1 MMDSGPGDWL
11 KNNLPIKVLGL
22 GSWCFR
28 GNPLFYQNRLTGMDP
43 FDFPELRLDSEF
55 HQPGCARSTA
65 GVLGVLLG
73 AFGVHRFYLGYRWTP
88 LLQCILTVISGGLAG
103 FWGTCEGLMILTGR
117 MRCDAQGRPL
127 QSACLAYVPA
137 ACPRVAMTKYQHS
150 RTSPWFMT
158 LMIFFFPLSNSLVL
172 AAIWTLSGWSL
183 PGFLGQVP
191 DLIPP
196 PGGEHW
202 VVAEPPLALVVEML
216 EAEVVDQEEITFELS
231 PPAWQAD
238 AASPLSVASLSHAS
252 RVPRLPISIEESLPQ
267 PVLTVVPTAVM
278 VDPLQRLPARAM
290 QPPES
295 RLPRLSEGF
304 REQEKLATQRFSTK
318 QKLQV
323 SRLVRQVPQQPTSGG
338 AVVTPGVAQ
347 QPLVRPVYNPS
358 PDYPE
363 QALRQGQEGLV
374 KIRVLV
380 AADGTVRSARLH
392 ASSGHV
398 ALDTAALRVV
408 RQWRFMLT
416 AKKPVKK
423 PVDVIVPIRFRI
435 ESR

>member
-1 MMDSGPGDWL
+1 
-11 KNNLPIKVLGL
+11 
-22 GSWCFR
+22 
-28 GNPLFYQNRLTGMDP
+28 
-43 FDFPELRLDSEF
+43 
-55 HQPGCARSTA
+55 
-65 GVLGVLLG
+65 
-73 AFGVHRFYLGYRWTP
+73 
-88 LLQCILTVISGGLAG
+88 
-103 FWGTCEGLMILTGR
+103 
-117 MRCDAQGRPL
+117 
-127 QSACLAYVPA
+127 
-137 ACPRVAMTKYQHS
+137 
-150 RTSPWFMT
+150 MT

-202 VVAEPPLALVVEML
+202 VVAQPPLALVVEIL
-216 EAEVVDQEEITFELS
+216 EAEPEEQEEVAFELS
-231 PPAWQAD
+231 PPAWQPD
-238 AASPLSVASLSHAS
+238 VSSPLSVASLSDAA
-252 RVPRLPISIEESLPQ
+252 RVPRLPISVEESLPQ
-267 PVLTVVPTAVM
+267 PVPTVMPTAVM
-278 VDPLQRLPARAM
+278 VDRLQRSPVRAA
-290 QPPES
+290 QPPKS

-304 REQEKLATQRFSTK
+304 RDPEKLVAQRFPTR
-318 QKLQV
+318 QKLEV
-323 SRLVRQVPQQPTSGG
+323 NRLVRQVPQPPASGG

-347 QPLVRPVYNPS
+347 RPLVRPVYNPS

-363 QALRQGQEGLV
+363 EALQRGQEGLV
-374 KIRVLV
+374 KIRVVV

-435 ESR
+435 ESP

>member
-1 MMDSGPGDWL
+1 MMDSGSGDWL
-11 KNNLPIKVLGL
+11 KNDQPIKVLGL

-28 GNPLFYQNRLTGMDP
+28 GNRLFYRNRLTGMDP

-73 AFGVHRFYLGYRWTP
+73 AFGVHRFYLGYRWIP

-117 MRCDAQGRPL
+117 MRRDALGRPL

-137 ACPRVAMTKYQHS
+137 ACPRVARTKYQHS

-202 VVAEPPLALVVEML
+202 VVAQPPLALVVEIL
-216 EAEVVDQEEITFELS
+216 EAEPEDQEEITFEL
-231 PPAWQAD
+231 PPAWQPD
-238 AASPLSVASLSHAS
+238 AASPLSVASLSDAS
-252 RVPRLPISIEESLPQ
+252 RVPRLPVAVEESLPQ
-267 PVLTVVPTAVM
+267 PVPTVTPMAVS
-278 VDPLQRLPARAM
+278 VERLQRSPARAM
-290 QPPES
+290 PPPES
-295 RLPRLSEGF
+295 RLPRFSEGA
-304 REQEKLATQRFSTK
+304 RDQGKLATQRFPTE
-318 QKLQV
+318 QTLQV
-323 SRLVRQVPQQPTSGG
+323 NQLVRQVPQSPASGG

-347 QPLVRPVYNPS
+347 RPLVRPVYNPS

-363 QALRQGQEGLV
+363 QALQQRQEGLV
-374 KIRVLV
+374 KIRVMV